1 MSRKNYNKLP
11 TDDEE
16 TNQMN
21 NNHGFLNYHHTS
33 TSGAAPAQTPMSQ
46 VTLEMTLSSMTTTPS
61 SEDWADY
68 YEFCENQK
76 GVWGEDN

>member
-11 TDDEE
+11 TEDDEN
-16 TNQMN
+16 NQMN
-21 NNHGFLNYHHTS
+21 NNHGFLNP
-33 TSGAAPAQTPMSQ
+33 TSGAVPAQTPMSQ

-76 GVWGEDN
+76 GVWGEEL